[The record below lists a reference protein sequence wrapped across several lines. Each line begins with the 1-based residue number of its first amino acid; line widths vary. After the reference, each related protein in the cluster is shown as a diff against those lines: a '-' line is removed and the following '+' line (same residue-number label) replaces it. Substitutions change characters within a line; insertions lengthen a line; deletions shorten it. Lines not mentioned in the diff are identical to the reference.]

1 MCNDTPAPSQSQPSA
16 PASGPWRTVA
26 TYSSF
31 EEAQIVRGML
41 EANGI
46 PCVVNNATLASVY
59 PMTSTWTPLEL
70 MVPAQCAAQAEKLLQ
85 QDGDI
90 D

>member
-1 MCNDTPAPSQSQPSA
+1 MSKNVSPSA
-16 PASGPWRTVA
+16 EPSPNQWVTVA

-31 EEAQIVRGML
+31 EEAEIVKGML
-41 EANGI
+41 QANGI
-46 PCVVNNATLASVY
+46 DCVLNNATLASVY

-70 MVPAQCAAQAEKLLQ
+70 MVPASQASQALALMK
-85 QDGDI
+85 QDGDQ